1 METGTADDREG
12 ITSLAHSQ
20 CGEKPTRKTAETTH
34 KNIKKKNTKGI
45 QGFQLLVLINNNNNK
60 SFYII

>member
-20 CGEKPTRKTAETTH
+20 CEEKPTRKTAETTYT
-34 KNIKKKNTKGI
+34 NIKKKIRKG
-45 QGFQLLVLINNNNNK
+45 FSACTDK
-60 SFYII
+60 

>member
-20 CGEKPTRKTAETTH
+20 CEEKPTRKTAETTYT
-34 KNIKKKNTKGI
+34 NIKKKIEKV
-45 QGFQLLVLINNNNNK
+45 FLLVLINNNNNK

>member
-20 CGEKPTRKTAETTH
+20 CEEKPTRKTAETTYT
-34 KNIKKKNTKGI
+34 NIKKKKLEKV
-45 QGFQLLVLINNNNNK
+45 FLLVLINNNNK